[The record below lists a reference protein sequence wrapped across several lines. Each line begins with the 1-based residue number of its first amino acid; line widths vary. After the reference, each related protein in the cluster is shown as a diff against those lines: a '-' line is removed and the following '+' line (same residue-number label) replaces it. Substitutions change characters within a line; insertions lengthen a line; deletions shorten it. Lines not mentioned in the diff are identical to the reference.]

1 MPKRRIETSAV
12 LTGAWAQLGV
22 QPWYSAFP
30 LPTAVGPPQDVHW
43 TLLTNSVPSP
53 VSCNEPGLSAAS
65 PTAPWKYTVAAF
77 VVDVVAVV
85 VPDDDA
91 VVVAGVE
98 AVPLVVEARFVTVVV
113 EVVPQ
118 AASTGNA
125 ATTSRRR
132 RRIVLDD
139 MPRRRQVGVL
149 RACLSLARR
158 FAQSS
163 RNPPSA
169 ALDQTQRLPR
179 LNERS

>member
-1 MPKRRIETSAV
+1 MPKRRIETSA
-12 LTGAWAQLGV
+12 LFTGAWAQLGV

-53 VSCNEPGLSAAS
+53 VSCNEPGRSAAS

-91 VVVAGVE
+91 EVVAGVVE
-98 AVPLVVEARFVTVVV
+98 VVPLVVEGRFVTVVV

-125 ATTSRRR
+125 AATSRRR
-132 RRIVLDD
+132 RRIVLDH
-139 MPRRRQVGVL
+139 MPRSV
-149 RACLSLARR
+149 
-158 FAQSS
+158 
-163 RNPPSA
+163 PS
-169 ALDQTQRLPR
+169 
-179 LNERS
+179 